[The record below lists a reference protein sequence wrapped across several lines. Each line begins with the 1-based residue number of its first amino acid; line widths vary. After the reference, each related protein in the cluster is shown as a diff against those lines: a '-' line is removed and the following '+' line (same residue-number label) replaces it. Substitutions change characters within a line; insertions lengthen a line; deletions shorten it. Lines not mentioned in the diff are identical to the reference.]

1 VNAIIRPSGDGT
13 AWLDMRA
20 FVALMTGDPTG
31 ARELA
36 VASLQ
41 VDPSSENRWLAGRS
55 LRVLAAVEF
64 GHE

>member
-1 VNAIIRPSGDGT
+1 
-13 AWLDMRA
+13 MRA

-64 GHE
+64 GHEKKTSRE